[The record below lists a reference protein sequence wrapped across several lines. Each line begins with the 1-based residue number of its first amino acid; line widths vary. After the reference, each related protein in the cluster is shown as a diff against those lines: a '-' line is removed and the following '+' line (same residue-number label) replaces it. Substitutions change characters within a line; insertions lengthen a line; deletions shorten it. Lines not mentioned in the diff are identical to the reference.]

1 MSYIRR
7 ICLLLL
13 SFFMLCNNFSSGT
26 LAKEKLVVGLDPTFA
41 PIGFVDEHGEYVGY
55 DIDLAKEFAKRTDRD
70 IEFKA
75 INWDTKEIDLNSGSI
90 DLVWNGLTK
99 TKERQEAM
107 ELSDKYLD
115 DNLVLVSLEE
125 SKYENLE
132 DLKGKNIAVQV
143 NSSSE
148 KLATSKKD
156 IFKEIKSYPDYNQ
169 AMLNLKNKS
178 VDAVLIDEV
187 IARYVSKKE
196 NINIYVSKNIM
207 ESAEFVVA
215 AKKGRVE
222 LVNEL
227 NSFIKEVNSD
237 GTADK
242 LKQKWMGADPN
253 TKETKTSTFMTIME
267 GMYNTVFVYFITVFI
282 SFPLAI
288 IFSSIY
294 LRKNKIINKII
305 STYTWIFRG
314 SPLMLQL
321 FFFYYGV
328 FPLLGFNI
336 SAITCAIITFSL
348 NYLAYILEIL
358 RGGIES
364 VDKGQY
370 EASYIL
376 GYTPWQ
382 RAIYIIIPQ
391 AICITLPSIANE
403 AIALVKD
410 TSLINVLA
418 ITEILL
424 ITKQIAN
431 RTASITPYIY
441 AFVIYLVLNAF
452 VVFVFNKLEK
462 RYAIS

>member
-1 MSYIRR
+1 
-7 ICLLLL
+7 
-13 SFFMLCNNFSSGT
+13 
-26 LAKEKLVVGLDPTFA
+26 
-41 PIGFVDEHGEYVGY
+41 
-55 DIDLAKEFAKRTDRD
+55 
-70 IEFKA
+70 
-75 INWDTKEIDLNSGSI
+75 
-90 DLVWNGLTK
+90 
-99 TKERQEAM
+99 M

-267 GMYNTVFVYFITVFI
+267 GMYNTVFVYFVTVFI

>member
-267 GMYNTVFVYFITVFI
+267 GMYTV
-282 SFPLAI
+282 S
-288 IFSSIY
+288 
-294 LRKNKIINKII
+294 
-305 STYTWIFRG
+305 YTH
-314 SPLMLQL
+314 L
-321 FFFYYGV
+321 
-328 FPLLGFNI
+328 
-336 SAITCAIITFSL
+336 
-348 NYLAYILEIL
+348 
-358 RGGIES
+358 
-364 VDKGQY
+364 
-370 EASYIL
+370 
-376 GYTPWQ
+376 
-382 RAIYIIIPQ
+382 
-391 AICITLPSIANE
+391 TLPTICS
-403 AIALVKD
+403 V
-410 TSLINVLA
+410 
-418 ITEILL
+418 
-424 ITKQIAN
+424 
-431 RTASITPYIY
+431 
-441 AFVIYLVLNAF
+441 
-452 VVFVFNKLEK
+452 
-462 RYAIS
+462 